1 MRRAMILALLLVGVR
16 LVLPLGNG
24 ASAPYA
30 LLTLGFLMLAAY
42 TVAEI
47 ATAVKLPRV
56 VGYLLAGIVFGPSL
70 ANIVTVEASGTLA
83 PVTSLAISLIAFLA
97 GAELR
102 WSEVR
107 DRISG
112 ILKILASE
120 LSLTLLLVFAV
131 LVGMRDFVPFLE
143 GTTWTETMVFSLL
156 FATIAIVHSPAVTLA
171 ILSETKSRGP
181 LARTVLGTVLISD
194 VAVVLLFSLALAVAQ
209 AVAPPTG
216 FGAAVT
222 AGTVAWELLGAV
234 LVGAALG
241 GAVSLYLRFVQKEL
255 FLFALLVTF
264 LGAEVARMLHVE
276 TLLTLLT
283 AGFVTENLSREKSG
297 LALRHAM
304 ERAADPVFVVF
315 FALAGASIRLEGLV
329 DMWMLVIPLVLA
341 RAAGIK
347 FGSSLGARW
356 AKLPEIE
363 RRNVWTGL
371 IAQAGVAIG
380 LAAVVAE
387 VYPVRG
393 AALSTLFLA
402 VMAVNQLMG
411 PILFKRGLA
420 NAGELA
426 STAEAA
432 PSAPVPAESPAT

>member
-1 MRRAMILALLLVGVR
+1 MRRALILILLLGGVR
-16 LVLPLGNG
+16 LVLPLGTG
-24 ASAPYA
+24 ARAPYA

-47 ATAVKLPRV
+47 ATAAKLPRV

-70 ANIVTVEASGTLA
+70 TNIVTIEASLTLA

-107 DRISG
+107 DKIGG
-112 ILKILASE
+112 ILKILVSE
-120 LSLTLLLVFAV
+120 LSLTLVLVFGV
-131 LVGMRDFVPFLE
+131 LLAMREYVPFLQD
-143 GTTWTETMVFSLL
+143 TSWTEAMVFSML

-171 ILSETKSRGP
+171 ILSETKARGP

-194 VAVVLLFSLALAVAQ
+194 VAVVLLFSTALAVAQ
-209 AVAPPTG
+209 AVAPPSG

-222 AGTVAWELLGAV
+222 AGTVAWELLGAIV
-234 LVGAALG
+234 VGTVLG
-241 GAVSLYLRFVQKEL
+241 GAVSLYLRFVHKEL

-264 LGAEVARMLHVE
+264 LGGEVARMLHVE
-276 TLLTLLT
+276 VLLTLLT
-283 AGFVTENLSREKSG
+283 AGFVTENLSREKLG

-329 DMWMLVIPLVLA
+329 DMWMLVVPLVLV

-347 FGSSLGARW
+347 FGSDLGGRW
-356 AKLPEIE
+356 AKLPKVE
-363 RRNVWTGL
+363 RKRVWTGL
-371 IAQAGVAIG
+371 VAQAGVAIG

-402 VMAVNQLMG
+402 VMAVNQLLG

-420 NAGELA
+420 SAGELGA
-426 STAEAA
+426 GAAEAV
-432 PSAPVPAESPAT
+432 PAPVEETAPAT

>member
-1 MRRAMILALLLVGVR
+1 MRRALILVLLLGGVR
-16 LVLPLGNG
+16 LILPLGGG
-24 ASAPYA
+24 ARAPYA

-47 ATAVKLPRV
+47 ATAAKLPRV

-70 ANIVTVEASGTLA
+70 ANIVTIQASATLA

-107 DRISG
+107 DRIGG
-112 ILKILASE
+112 IMKILASE
-120 LSLTLLLVFAV
+120 LSITLVLVFAV
-131 LVGMRDFVPFLE
+131 LVAMRDFVPFLA
-143 GTTWTETMVFSLL
+143 GTTGTEMLVFSLL

-171 ILSETKSRGP
+171 ILSETKARGP

-194 VAVVLLFSLALAVAQ
+194 VAVVLAFSTALAVAQ
-209 AVAPPTG
+209 AVAPPAG

-222 AGTVAWELLGAV
+222 AGTVAWELLGAIV
-234 LVGAALG
+234 VGTALG
-241 GAVSLYLRFVQKEL
+241 GAVSMYLRFVRKEL

-264 LGAEVARMLHVE
+264 LGSEVARMLHVE
-276 TLLTLLT
+276 VLLTLLT
-283 AGFVTENLSREKSG
+283 AGFVTENLSSEELG

-329 DMWMLVIPLVLA
+329 DMWMLVIPLVLV
-341 RAAGIK
+341 RATGIRI
-347 FGSSLGARW
+347 GSHVGGRW
-356 AKLPEIE
+356 AKLPDVE

-371 IAQAGVAIG
+371 ISQAGVAIG

-387 VYPVRG
+387 VYPGRG
-393 AALSTLFLA
+393 TALSTLFLA
-402 VMAVNQLMG
+402 VMAVNQLLG
-411 PILFKRGLA
+411 PIIFKRGLV
-420 NAGELA
+420 NAGELNVTDA
-426 STAEAA
+426 SRREPVVEAA
-432 PSAPVPAESPAT
+432 VT

>member
-1 MRRAMILALLLVGVR
+1 MRRALILVLLLGGVR
-16 LVLPLGNG
+16 LVLPLGTG
-24 ASAPYA
+24 AQAPYA

-56 VGYLLAGIVFGPSL
+56 VGYLLAGIFFGPSL
-70 ANIVTVEASGTLA
+70 ANIVTVEASSTLA

-107 DRISG
+107 DKIGG
-112 ILKILASE
+112 ILKILVSE
-120 LSLTLLLVFAV
+120 LTLTLVLVFAV
-131 LVGMRDFVPFLE
+131 LVAMREFVPFLT
-143 GTTWTETMVFSLL
+143 GTTWTEALVFALL

-171 ILSETKSRGP
+171 ILSETKARGP

-194 VAVVLLFSLALAVAQ
+194 VAVVLLFSTALAVAQ
-209 AVAPPTG
+209 AVAPPSG
-216 FGAAVT
+216 FGATVT

-234 LVGAALG
+234 VVGAALG
-241 GAVSLYLRFVQKEL
+241 GAVSLYLRFVHKEL

-264 LGAEVARMLHVE
+264 LGGEVARMLHVE
-276 TLLTLLT
+276 VLLTLLT
-283 AGFVTENLSREKSG
+283 AGFVAENLSREKLG

-329 DMWMLVIPLVLA
+329 NMWMLVIPLVLV

-347 FGSSLGARW
+347 YGSAIGGRW
-356 AKLPEIE
+356 AKIPEVE

-402 VMAVNQLMG
+402 VMAVNQLLG

-420 NAGELA
+420 NAGELEPGA
-426 STAEAA
+426 AKARAGHPTEEAA
-432 PSAPVPAESPAT
+432 AT

>member
-1 MRRAMILALLLVGVR
+1 MRRALILALLLGGVT
-16 LVLPLGNG
+16 LILPLGSG
-24 ASAPYA
+24 ARAPYA

-47 ATAVKLPRV
+47 ATAAKLPRV

-70 ANIVTVEASGTLA
+70 ANIVTVEASVTLA

-107 DRISG
+107 DRIAG
-112 ILKILASE
+112 ILKILVSE
-120 LSLTLLLVFAV
+120 LSLTLVLVFSV
-131 LVGMRDFVPFLE
+131 LVAMREFVPFLQ
-143 GTTWTETMVFSLL
+143 GTSWTETFVFSLL

-171 ILSETKSRGP
+171 ILSETKARGP

-194 VAVVLLFSLALAVAQ
+194 VAVVLVFSMALAIAQ
-209 AVAPPTG
+209 AIAPPAG

-222 AGTVAWELLGAV
+222 AGTVAWELLGAIV
-234 LVGAALG
+234 VGAMLG
-241 GAVSLYLRFVQKEL
+241 GAVSLYLRFVHKEL
-255 FLFALLVTF
+255 FLF
-264 LGAEVARMLHVE
+264 
-276 TLLTLLT
+276 
-283 AGFVTENLSREKSG
+283 
-297 LALRHAM
+297 ALRHAM

-315 FALAGASIRLEGLV
+315 FALAGASIRLEGLTQ
-329 DMWMLVIPLVLA
+329 MWMFVIPLVLV
-341 RAAGIK
+341 RAAGIR
-347 FGSSLGARW
+347 FGCAIGARW
-356 AKLPEIE
+356 AKLPDAE
-363 RRNVWTGL
+363 RRHVWTGL
-371 IAQAGVAIG
+371 VAQAGVAIG

-402 VMAVNQLMG
+402 VMAVNQLLG

-420 NAGELA
+420 AAGELQPA
-426 STAEAA
+426 TARPNPEA
-432 PSAPVPAESPAT
+432 VPAEAPAT

>member
-1 MRRAMILALLLVGVR
+1 MRRALILVLLLGGVR
-16 LVLPLGNG
+16 LVLPLGTG
-24 ASAPYA
+24 EKAPYA

-47 ATAVKLPRV
+47 ATASKLPRV
-56 VGYLLAGIVFGPSL
+56 VGYLLAGMLFGPSL
-70 ANIVTVEASGTLA
+70 MNIVTVEASATLA

-107 DRISG
+107 DKIGG
-112 ILKILASE
+112 ILKILVSE
-120 LSLTLLLVFAV
+120 LSLTLLLVFAT
-131 LVGMRDFVPFLE
+131 LVAMRNFVPFLQD
-143 GTTWTETMVFSLL
+143 TSWTETFVFSML

-171 ILSETKSRGP
+171 ILSETKARGP

-194 VAVVLLFSLALAVAQ
+194 VAVVLAFSTALAIAQ
-209 AVAPPTG
+209 AMAPPAG

-222 AGTVAWELLGAV
+222 AGTVAWELLGAIV
-234 LVGAALG
+234 VGAALG

-255 FLFALLVTF
+255 FLFALLVAF
-264 LGAEVARMLHVE
+264 LGSEVARMLHVE

-283 AGFVTENLSREKSG
+283 AGFVTENLSKEKLG
-297 LALRHAM
+297 LELRHAM

-329 DMWMLVIPLVLA
+329 QMWMLVVPLVLV
-341 RAAGIK
+341 RAAGIRI
-347 FGSSLGARW
+347 GSGLGGRW
-356 AKLPEIE
+356 AKLPEVE
-363 RRNVWTGL
+363 RRHVWTGL
-371 IAQAGVAIG
+371 VAQAGVAIG

-387 VYPVRG
+387 VYPNRG

-402 VMAVNQLMG
+402 VMAVNQLLG

-420 NAGELA
+420 SAGEL
-426 STAEAA
+426 EAA
-432 PSAPVPAESPAT
+432 PDSPPRNAAVEGAPT